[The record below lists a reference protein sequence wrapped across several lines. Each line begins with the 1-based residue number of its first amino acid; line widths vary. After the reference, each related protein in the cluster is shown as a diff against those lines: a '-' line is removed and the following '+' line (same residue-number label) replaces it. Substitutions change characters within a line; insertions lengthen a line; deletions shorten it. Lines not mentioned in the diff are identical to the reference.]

1 MTFVSQ
7 DLKPWFP
14 LLTARLRLREF
25 TAADLDDIH
34 AYGSDAA
41 GARVLGWGPN
51 TPEGSEAVLCLRAAG
66 PENRPPDDVSL
77 AMERHDGGG
86 VIGAIRLWIVDE
98 PNRTAELG
106 YSLASRCW
114 RQGYGTEAA
123 QAMMAAGFE
132 MLGLHRVV
140 ATCDVRN
147 AGSFGVM
154 EKIGMRREAMFRQDR
169 LIKGVWRDT
178 YLYARL
184 AEDHFATP

>member
-1 MTFVSQ
+1 MTLVSQ

-14 LLTARLRLREF
+14 LMTARLRLREF

-34 AYGSDAA
+34 AYGSDEAV
-41 GARVLGWGPN
+41 ARFMDWGPN
-51 TPEGSEAVLCLRAAG
+51 TPEVSETFLRLRLTAQESW
-66 PENRPPDDVSL
+66 PRDDVSL
-77 AMERHDGGG
+77 AIDRLDGGG
-86 VIGAIRLWIVDE
+86 LIGAIRLWTVDE
-98 PNRTAELG
+98 ASRTAELG

-123 QAMMAAGFE
+123 RAMMAAGFE
-132 MLGLHRVV
+132 TLGLHRIV

-169 LIKGVWRDT
+169 LIKGAWRDS

-184 AEDHFATP
+184 AQEHFATF